1 VFIGKTGISREVF
14 LHSTDKQHIKLKPFY
29 IVLRSKFLKHS
40 AMTKLSKRVNQLEES
55 ATIAMARLS
64 RELKEQGHDIIS
76 LSLGEP
82 DFITPEDIRE
92 AAKKAMD
99 DGFTHYPPISGY
111 PDLRKAISEKFKR
124 ENNLNY
130 SPEQVVV
137 STGAKQSIANVV
149 FSVVDP
155 GDEVIIPAPYW
166 VSYAQIVQLAEGH
179 PVILPTTVETD
190 FKPTIAQIRA
200 AITPN
205 TKLFIFSS
213 PCNPTGTIFTK
224 EELKDLADLFAEY
237 PDIWILSDEIYEH
250 ISFAGKHESIA
261 QFENI
266 KDRVIIVNGVSKG
279 YAMTGWRIGYI
290 GAPLEIAKACDKMQ
304 GQFTSGACSI
314 AQKGAVKAISTDWNN
329 YAFMRDSFLRRRD
342 LVLDLMKEI
351 PGWKFNKP
359 AGAFYVFPD
368 VTYFFGKSN
377 GTTTIHNATDLC
389 MYLLQDA
396 KVSCV
401 TGEAFGD
408 NRCIRLSFATADN
421 VLKEAFRRM
430 KASLAKLN

>member
-1 VFIGKTGISREVF
+1 MRFKI
-14 LHSTDKQHIKLKPFY
+14 LNP
-29 IVLRSKFLKHS
+29 S
-40 AMTKLSKRVNQLEES
+40 AMNNLSKRVNQLEES

-82 DFITPEDIRE
+82 DFITPEDIRD

-124 ENNLNY
+124 ENNLEY
-130 SPEQVVV
+130 TPEQIVV

-149 FSVVDP
+149 FSLVDP

-166 VSYAQIVQLAEGH
+166 VSYAQIVQLAEGK
-179 PVILPTTVETD
+179 PFIIPTTVETD
-190 FKPTIAQIRA
+190 FKPTVEQIRK
-200 AITPN
+200 AITPK

-224 EELKDLADLFAEY
+224 EELRALADLFAEH

-250 ISFAGKHESIA
+250 ISFSGKHESIA
-261 QFENI
+261 QFDQIRN
-266 KDRVIIVNGVSKG
+266 RVIIVNGVSKG

-290 GAPLEIAKACDKMQ
+290 GAPVEVAKACDKMQ

-314 AQKGAVKAISTDWNN
+314 AQKGAVKAVSTDWSQ
-329 YAFMRDSFLRRRD
+329 YAYMRDSFLRRRD
-342 LVLDLMKEI
+342 LVLSLMKDI

-368 VTYFFGKSN
+368 VTSFFGKSDGN
-377 GTTTIHNATDLC
+377 TTINNATELC

-408 NRCIRLSFATADN
+408 NNCIRLSFATSDE
-421 VLKEAFRRM
+421 VLVEAMRRL
-430 KASLAKLN
+430 KASLARLK